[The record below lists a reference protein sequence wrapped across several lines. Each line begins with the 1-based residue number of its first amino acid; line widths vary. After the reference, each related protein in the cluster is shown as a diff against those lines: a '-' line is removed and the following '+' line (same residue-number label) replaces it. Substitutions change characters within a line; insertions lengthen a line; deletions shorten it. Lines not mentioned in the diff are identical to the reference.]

1 MYSIFGSINYLLTHL
16 RKIMYIT
23 VKTAIAAMHNIAPYA
38 IIIHNGK
45 AVSIS

>member
-23 VKTAIAAMHNIAPYA
+23 VKTAIAATHNIAPYA
-38 IIIHNGK
+38 SS
-45 AVSIS
+45 SIMVKR